1 MREDYKKKINYADDS
16 DWAAGKLQET
26 RDRESLELERIR
38 QCAIRDIAV
47 AHIKILTQK
56 G

>member
-1 MREDYKKKINYADDS
+1 M
-16 DWAAGKLQET
+16 KLQET

-47 AHIKILTQK
+47 AHIKVDREGEVIKKSPIGYLLTQK